1 MNLELSFGTVSVYLW
16 LDQEEKMKMKE
27 NNAIELS
34 RRSIVGV
41 SALAAAAFTVS
52 VSPAKSQ
59 TKNQKVVK
67 NFGVPWEDAYGYAQ
81 AVKVGATIHISG
93 QLSHNSEGAMV
104 APAPVDE
111 GGKVTDFSSMGA
123 QMEQTYANC
132 AKVLAAYGLTL
143 DNVVQETIYV
153 LDMEAA
159 FKVAGPVR
167 KKAFGSPRPAVA
179 STILV
184 TPRLAFPSQLI
195 EISMVAVTG

>member
-1 MNLELSFGTVSVYLW
+1 MQTEANSIV
-16 LDQEEKMKMKE
+16 D
-27 NNAIELS
+27 LS

-52 VSPAKSQ
+52 VSPATSRTKS
-59 TKNQKVVK
+59 QKVVK

-81 AVKVGATIHISG
+81 AVQVGATIHISG
-93 QLSHNSEGAMV
+93 QLSHNNKGEMV

-111 GGKVTDFSSMGA
+111 GGKVTDFSNMGA
-123 QMEQTYANC
+123 QMEQSYANC

-143 DNVVQETIYV
+143 DSVVQETIYV
-153 LDMEAA
+153 LDMDAA

-167 KKAFGSPRPAVA
+167 KTAFGSPQPAVA

-195 EISMVAVTG
+195 EISMVAVTD